1 MILLLHLLTTDTTTA
16 RRIRFSPLERLN
28 GRLKTVGRRINNA
41 LAKAGLGV
49 SLKHSCVSPIFL
61 AVNLHTYCYWETFEM
76 VLKSPNSQLRK
87 IDIGDNALLAKTVF
101 GVIASVGWAAL
112 VIPIVFGSGP
122 GSVLHVLGKGMN
134 ISNIFPHLTSN

>member
-1 MILLLHLLTTDTTTA
+1 
-16 RRIRFSPLERLN
+16 
-28 GRLKTVGRRINNA
+28 
-41 LAKAGLGV
+41 
-49 SLKHSCVSPIFL
+49 
-61 AVNLHTYCYWETFEM
+61 M

-134 ISNIFPHLTSN
+134 ISNISPHLTSN